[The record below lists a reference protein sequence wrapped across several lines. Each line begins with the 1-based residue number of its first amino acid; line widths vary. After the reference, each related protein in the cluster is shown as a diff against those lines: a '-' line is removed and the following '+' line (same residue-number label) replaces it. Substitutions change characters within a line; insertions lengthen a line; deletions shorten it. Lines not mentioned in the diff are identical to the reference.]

1 MSSETNQKI
10 SQNNCAHEQLFK
22 ASGLVEANIATT
34 VTKDNI
40 CASGKEGIKGNDQ
53 TDNRTSLCKPEDLFL
68 ALAHIENKL
77 ARAWLHKFDEGKKI
91 LIDPIATLS
100 EHHVSDNDKG
110 YATLDCFIFMDS
122 FGAQNLATNGTQ
134 IPYCNAAQDDD
145 WSYNQPVDGD
155 EKVFMC
161 LVDYDLADGQLAHA
175 AGGTPSKPHEW
186 MVSNLLSPYSSTL
199 AMHAQSDSGGCGK
212 LIVSGFINAEDN
224 KATEQKT
231 EQTAPASSPGLVHHP
246 KMEAFTLLSVFES
259 PTDSNSG
266 PRWTYC
272 RQRSC
277 CQDPGFRD

>member
-1 MSSETNQKI
+1 MTSATIFNP
-10 SQNNCAHEQLFK
+10 NNCAHEQLFK

-68 ALAHIENKL
+68 AFAHIENKL

-161 LVDYDLADGQLAHA
+161 LVD
-175 AGGTPSKPHEW
+175 
-186 MVSNLLSPYSSTL
+186 
-199 AMHAQSDSGGCGK
+199 
-212 LIVSGFINAEDN
+212 
-224 KATEQKT
+224 
-231 EQTAPASSPGLVHHP
+231 
-246 KMEAFTLLSVFES
+246 
-259 PTDSNSG
+259 
-266 PRWTYC
+266 
-272 RQRSC
+272 
-277 CQDPGFRD
+277 